1 MRGITKIL
9 VMTLA
14 VLMFAGSAWAYTSWS
29 WNLGTI
35 GYTATSASGTS
46 SVLNFK
52 ELLNFVNAGDFP
64 VKSSITQTLGVDN
77 TLSNGDTFTEFGALG
92 VIAFDSNPFFLT
104 SEGSQAYIYYEF
116 EGLSGYIDNVNLAG
130 PNPTYSIH
138 FTPGVG
144 SIALR
149 ATDDLTLG
157 SYDYELASFSLLQAG
172 STGFL
177 LEEGAD
183 QNGAF
188 SFTIGLQ
195 EVLPGF
201 WDFDGISGED
211 FLDLYGVD
219 YMLGLADVNARILDV
234 QPGENALLIEVE
246 NSGTMRHQ
254 PVPEPGTLLLL
265 GAGLL
270 GLGAVARR
278 RKN

>member
-1 MRGITKIL
+1 MRGITKIF

-14 VLMFAGSAWAYTSWS
+14 ALLFAGSAWAYTSWS

-35 GYTATSASGTS
+35 GYTATSASGPA

-52 ELLNFVNAGDFP
+52 ELLNFTNAGDFP
-64 VKSSITQTLGVDN
+64 VKAQITQNLGGDF
-77 TLSNGDTFTEFGALG
+77 LSNGDTFTEFGALG

-104 SEGSQAYIYYEF
+104 TESKQAYIYYEF
-116 EGLSGYIDNVNLAG
+116 EGLSGYIDNVVLG
-130 PNPTYSIH
+130 PDTTYDIH

-144 SIALR
+144 TISLK

-157 SYDYELASFSLLQAG
+157 TFDYTLATFSLLQAG

-177 LEEGAD
+177 LNEGAD
-183 QNGAF
+183 LNGAF

-195 EVLPGF
+195 TVLPGF
-201 WDFDGISGED
+201 WSFDGISGED
-211 FLDLYGVD
+211 YLTLYGKD
-219 YMLGLADVNARILDV
+219 YMLGLADVNARILHI
-234 QPGENALLIEVE
+234 QNGEDELLISVE

-254 PVPEPGTLLLL
+254 PVPEPSTMLLL
-265 GAGLL
+265 GIGLL
-270 GLGAVARR
+270 GLGAVTR